1 MNSRRKAI
9 APSIAIAI
17 ILVLSAALSACGG
30 GQASNAPVTVEAVRD
45 SKPLTAGW
53 RFIQDDDLT
62 DEQALA
68 SDAASWQSVSLPHTW
83 NAIDAAKTEQTTPTS
98 VNYKRGLGWYHLE
111 FDAPASGAT
120 HWLQFDGASI
130 VADVWL
136 NGEKLGQHRGA
147 FTTFRFD
154 VTGKMRRDQKNVL
167 VVKTDNRA
175 PANNAS
181 ITAIAPLS
189 GDFNMSGGLYRDV
202 TLISTPHR
210 AHIALDDFGSSGI
223 FAHTA
228 AIEDDHATV
237 RVRAKLRNSTAE
249 NAAYTVRATL
259 LEADGKTVKSTGEQT
274 IQVAANA
281 QAETEQDIDVPQAR
295 LWQGVADPYL
305 YKLVVEIRRSAGD
318 TVDKVV
324 HDFGIRQ
331 MAFDADKGFFL
342 NGRPVPLRGVNM
354 HQDFLGKAWAIG
366 KADTD
371 LSLSLIKDMGANTV
385 RLAHYPHAR
394 YTLQQADRM
403 GLVVMAELPFVNS
416 ASVPGAEGCNVD
428 PETTGFAANAREQL
442 RELIRQQIN
451 HASIGLWSIG
461 NEVTTIAIRCGQTD
475 ESNNVQ
481 ALLRSLHAMAKTEDP
496 TRVTTLAQEI
506 NRSGD
511 TVLPSP
517 VTLSPIADT
526 FSVNR
531 YFLWYYGTDPAQ
543 FGRHLDQLHA
553 ENPTKPLGISEYG
566 AGSALTHHTDNP
578 LGGRVCSRDETNAAR
593 ICHQPEGYA
602 NYFHEKSYETILSR
616 DYLYGTYIWAMFDF
630 GSGIRH
636 EGDIGAT
643 NTKGVVTFDRQT
655 RKDAFFFYK
664 AHWTDTPVTHIT
676 DRRYTERA
684 YPVADIKV
692 YTNGESVTLK
702 VNGATVGSR
711 AAAQC
716 PVKVCEFKA
725 VPLSVGRN
733 EVVAESVHAG
743 QIHSDSV
750 VWNLPAENMA
760 NRFIA
765 AGQLTTGFVSSDP
778 LLGKRTFGS
787 DNFFAG
793 GTPVTLPPM
802 TAIQGLGD
810 ASIPDV
816 GRVWDAYR
824 QGAAFS
830 YEIPLADGDY
840 AVTLGFLEPVIAT
853 VGGRIF
859 NVSANGAAVAPG
871 LDILARA
878 GAVNTATAVTFP
890 VTVTGGKLKLD
901 FEGVVGDAI
910 VSNISVIGQ

>member
-305 YKLVVEIRRSAGD
+305 YKLVVEIRSSAGD

-496 TRVTTLAQEI
+496 GHHPRAGDQPLRRYGLAISRDAEPDCRHLQRQPIFPVVLRHRPRPIRPAPRPASCRESNEAARHQRIRRGLGPHPSHGQPAGGTRVFTGRNQCGTH
-506 NRSGD
+506 
-511 TVLPSP
+511 LP
-517 VTLSPIADT
+517 
-526 FSVNR
+526 
-531 YFLWYYGTDPAQ
+531 PA
-543 FGRHLDQLHA
+543 
-553 ENPTKPLGISEYG
+553 
-566 AGSALTHHTDNP
+566 
-578 LGGRVCSRDETNAAR
+578 GRVCELLPRKELRD
-593 ICHQPEGYA
+593 H
-602 NYFHEKSYETILSR
+602 
-616 DYLYGTYIWAMFDF
+616 
-630 GSGIRH
+630 
-636 EGDIGAT
+636 
-643 NTKGVVTFDRQT
+643 
-655 RKDAFFFYK
+655 
-664 AHWTDTPVTHIT
+664 
-676 DRRYTERA
+676 
-684 YPVADIKV
+684 
-692 YTNGESVTLK
+692 SV
-702 VNGATVGSR
+702 
-711 AAAQC
+711 
-716 PVKVCEFKA
+716 
-725 VPLSVGRN
+725 
-733 EVVAESVHAG
+733 
-743 QIHSDSV
+743 
-750 VWNLPAENMA
+750 
-760 NRFIA
+760 
-765 AGQLTTGFVSSDP
+765 
-778 LLGKRTFGS
+778 
-787 DNFFAG
+787 
-793 GTPVTLPPM
+793 
-802 TAIQGLGD
+802 
-810 ASIPDV
+810 
-816 GRVWDAYR
+816 
-824 QGAAFS
+824 
-830 YEIPLADGDY
+830 
-840 AVTLGFLEPVIAT
+840 
-853 VGGRIF
+853 
-859 NVSANGAAVAPG
+859 PG
-871 LDILARA
+871 L
-878 GAVNTATAVTFP
+878 P
-890 VTVTGGKLKLD
+890 VRNLYLGHVRLR
-901 FEGVVGDAI
+901 FRH
-910 VSNISVIGQ
+910 SP